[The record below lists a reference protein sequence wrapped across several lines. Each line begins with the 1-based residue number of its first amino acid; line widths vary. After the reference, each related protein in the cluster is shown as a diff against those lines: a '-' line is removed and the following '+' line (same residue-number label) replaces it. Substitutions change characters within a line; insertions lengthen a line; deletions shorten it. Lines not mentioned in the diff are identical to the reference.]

1 MSFYDEDVI
10 NTDISDLT
18 SSERAQLDEW
28 YFKFKY
34 VKKYP
39 IVGRLSSPENLS
51 KLSISELHKYKD
63 IQEIPEGRVDAP
75 LYIGINGK
83 IVDVSYGG
91 LEFYG
96 PGGGYHC
103 FVGNDA
109 SRALAKMSMSEEDLS
124 SSDLSD
130 LTSTQIK
137 SLQNWYDKLTSK
149 YPIVGELI

>member
-1 MSFYDEDVI
+1 M
-10 NTDISDLT
+10 NPDISDLT

-39 IVGRLSSPENLS
+39 IVGRLSSPVKGL
-51 KLSISELHKYKD
+51 KLSINELHKYKD

-91 LEFYG
+91 VEFYG
-96 PGGGYHC
+96 SGGSYSK

-124 SSDLSD
+124 SSDISD

-137 SLQNWYDKLTSK
+137 SLQSWYDKLTSK
-149 YPIVGELI
+149 YPIVGEIIWLRITNTW

>member
-1 MSFYDEDVI
+1 MSFNDDDII
-10 NTDISDLT
+10 NTDLSDLT

-39 IVGRLSSPENLS
+39 IVGRVSSPEKDL

-63 IQEIPEGRVDAP
+63 IQEVPEGRVDAP
-75 LYIGINGK
+75 LYVGINGK
-83 IVDVSYGG
+83 VVDVSYGG
-91 LEFYG
+91 LDLYG
-96 PGGGYHC
+96 QGGSYHC